1 MSPIRAVIFSFGHA
15 LTASTTLTEEPTGQD
30 QAVFRYENPILLQ
43 ASARLKARSFDG
55 VQWSPLNQAQFLI
68 NAVPATAQN
77 LLLTQ
82 IHYHP
87 AAPSGEE
94 MALGF
99 DQRSDFEFLQ
109 IKNVSQKPVDLRE
122 VAFTDGITFHFQD
135 DSFLHELPAGAKCVV
150 VADPDAFR
158 FRFGSQETI
167 AGMFQQ
173 QTNLSNAGER
183 LQATGSGGNPLW
195 DLTYDDQEPWPTLA
209 DGQGYYLSRLS
220 PTLFPD
226 AKQFIGMRE
235 AVQAATDRT
244 LPPPPSISLLLPDE
258 QTSVAQ
264 GQNVNISANI
274 ASSQNIPMAR
284 LECLIDGVSIG
295 ELLGPPYLWNWKPE
309 QSGAH
314 LLQIQGWDVY
324 GQYGVS
330 EEVRLIV
337 IPHTGPSSARIAWVG
352 FHTDET
358 TASNAA
364 RAAGMTKAPDALYT
378 RLLTRDGHEVY
389 RIATTSTPD
398 KASRIV

>member
-1 MSPIRAVIFSFGHA
+1 MG
-15 LTASTTLTEEPTGQD
+15 L
-30 QAVFRYENPILLQ
+30 
-43 ASARLKARSFDG
+43 
-55 VQWSPLNQAQFLI
+55 
-68 NAVPATAQN
+68 
-77 LLLTQ
+77 
-82 IHYHP
+82 
-87 AAPSGEE
+87 
-94 MALGF
+94 
-99 DQRSDFEFLQ
+99 
-109 IKNVSQKPVDLRE
+109 
-122 VAFTDGITFHFQD
+122 
-135 DSFLHELPAGAKCVV
+135 
-150 VADPDAFR
+150 
-158 FRFGSQETI
+158 
-167 AGMFQQ
+167 
-173 QTNLSNAGER
+173 
-183 LQATGSGGNPLW
+183 
-195 DLTYDDQEPWPTLA
+195 
-209 DGQGYYLSRLS
+209 
-220 PTLFPD
+220 
-226 AKQFIGMRE
+226 
-235 AVQAATDRT
+235 VQAATDRT

-330 EEVRLIV
+330 RRGAPHRHPSPARPVHRPGVR
-337 IPHTGPSSARIAWVG
+337 

-364 RAAGMTKAPDALYT
+364 RTAGMTEAPDALYT

-398 KASRIV
+398 KALLESYDLVIVSRSVALRLRLRCPRDDVARPRDSRDDSGGLCHAKQSTRLHTGHHHDRRG